1 MTRRPPCSAFTLVE
15 MLVVMAIIAIL
26 TGIILSLNGMVQST
40 GARSRAAAEIKAM
53 AAACEAYK
61 ADNGGYPQGSQYS
74 GSASAPAG
82 ATDTDKLDSNPAS
95 ANNFATFDANPN
107 DYTGTSIHPVTLFLW
122 QQLSGH
128 LTTTDSTQ
136 APTGTNYA
144 GDFFKPSVLSGTKN
158 SSGQITAVS
167 HILDPFGNP
176 YGYSTAGLYA
186 DQQFRAN
193 VLGTNGSTTT
203 SRGTVIAG
211 FNPTFDLWSTGGA
224 TTTTVSTTGT
234 TVTTPQWVKNW

>member
-26 TGIILSLNGMVQST
+26 TGIILSLNGMVQT
-40 GARSRAAAEIKAM
+40 TAARNRAAGEIRAM

-61 ADNGGYPQGSQYS
+61 ADNGGYPQGSPYS
-74 GSASAPAG
+74 SASASATSGPTI
-82 ATDTDKLDSNPAS
+82 TDTLDPNPAFQNS
-95 ANNFATFDANPN
+95 FSVFDPNPN
-107 DYTGTSIHPVTLFLW
+107 DYSGLSTYPVTQFLW

-128 LTTTDSTQ
+128 LATTDTTQ

-158 SSGQITAVS
+158 SSGQITQVNY
-167 HILDPFGNP
+167 ILDPFGNP

-186 DQQFRAN
+186 DQQFRAA
-193 VLGTNGSTTT
+193 VMGTTAATTRT
-203 SRGTVIAG
+203 GTIAG

-224 TTTTVSTTGT
+224 TTSTVSSTGASS
-234 TVTTPQWVKNW
+234 TPQWVKNW